1 MCLYTTA
8 GSGLLLAELQQIQ
21 VYYLFTQKLHQEKNI
36 KAIVDIKL
44 LVFISLI
51 KNFFLVFVKLKAVF
65 FLINL

>member
-65 FLINL
+65 FYIT

>member
-1 MCLYTTA
+1 M
-8 GSGLLLAELQQIQ
+8 LLAELQQIQ

-65 FLINL
+65 FYIT

>member
-8 GSGLLLAELQQIQ
+8 GSGLLLAELQHIQ

-65 FLINL
+65 FL

>member
-65 FLINL
+65 FL